1 MRAGT
6 VPSGVPVRFPRAC
19 SCYSVLWRTREG
31 VGWRGAASRPELE
44 RGSAPGRC
52 QPDRRRIGH
61 LWRGGPS
68 AGGPGCPEGV
78 VTSRRAG
85 LAIAL
90 AAIVVQ
96 APRLVLALLAADRL
110 PVAPATERGLLLL
123 AGIGTALVLT
133 GGNLYLAHTVAQVEP
148 WRRTLAATWLAVLA
162 ASGGLV
168 LPLIV
173 AGLSARS
180 LPEILGAGGLAWPWG
195 VLVAIAHELTAAG
208 CVLASAAWAS
218 QAGTAG
224 GGAAAPARAGAGGL
238 PAGSDA
244 RMAAGVAAAAA
255 LPQAAAQRIA
265 CRAGCGKSFV
275 SQQAEIAHL
284 RHCPR
289 RRARAGAEPAN

>member
-1 MRAGT
+1 
-6 VPSGVPVRFPRAC
+6 
-19 SCYSVLWRTREG
+19 
-31 VGWRGAASRPELE
+31 
-44 RGSAPGRC
+44 
-52 QPDRRRIGH
+52 
-61 LWRGGPS
+61 
-68 AGGPGCPEGV
+68 

-90 AAIVVQ
+90 ATILVQ

-110 PVAPATERGLLLL
+110 PVAPATERGLLVL

-148 WRRTLAATWLAVLA
+148 WRRTLVATWLAVLA

-173 AGLSARS
+173 AGLSART
-180 LPEILGAGGLAWPWG
+180 LPEMLGGGGLAWPWA
-195 VLVAIAHELTAAG
+195 VLASIAHELTAAG

-218 QAGTAG
+218 QAG
-224 GGAAAPARAGAGGL
+224 AAARGPVGLLLSAGAGL

-244 RMAAGVAAAAA
+244 LLPAEAAVPAA
-255 LPQAAAQRIA
+255 LPQAAARRIA
-265 CRAGCGKSFV
+265 CRAGCGRSFV
-275 SQQAEIAHL
+275 SRQAEIAHL

-289 RRARAGAEPAN
+289 RQARAGREPAN